1 MGNAVLMTRTC
12 MEAKQICFARTLL
25 IPVLTEAVVTILF
38 IALLIPDSPSLLD
51 TSQTCTSKII
61 YMHVWMPE
69 ETETSYQVN
78 CYWMRGS
85 DLNSEDVVFFT
96 FSFYLKIHILSE
108 NSYFI

>member
-12 MEAKQICFARTLL
+12 RQSRRLKKICFARTLL

-78 CYWMRGS
+78 S
-85 DLNSEDVVFFT
+85 
-96 FSFYLKIHILSE
+96 
-108 NSYFI
+108 